1 MQTNT
6 QITVHNTYQNTVQI
20 AKIKLAKKCITNFDI
35 AKQKK
40 SSNNTWKKRNV
51 NKLCIKKDFVGQKH
65 VACAQKCKYGLP
77 CQTNLANDACQQNFS
92 QNQHFLKQKNNQ
104 LIFFKK

>member
-1 MQTNT
+1 M
-6 QITVHNTYQNTVQI
+6 H
-20 AKIKLAKKCITNFDI
+20 
-35 AKQKK
+35 
-40 SSNNTWKKRNV
+40 
-51 NKLCIKKDFVGQKH
+51 KKDFVVQKH

-104 LIFFKK
+104 LIFFKKIIDQSDSCGFFPQLRRMIVNR